1 MSANT
6 TASRSHNRVIQL
18 SATAALGG
26 FLFGFDSAIV
36 NGAVEAVSKYFN
48 ASSFEKGF
56 AVSAALLG
64 AALGAWYAGRI
75 ADRLGRPRAMQLA
88 GVVFLLSAIFTAIP
102 FALWEFTLWRFV
114 GGIGTGLASVIAPMY
129 IAEVAPAHLRGR
141 LGSLQQMAIVLGIF
155 AATLTS
161 YVLAHIAG
169 SAESDL
175 WGLTAWQWMFL
186 SGAFPSA
193 LYIWMATLIPNSPRW
208 LVMVGRDSEA
218 PAIISELDPTLDPD
232 LEVAA
237 IRESLGTRQGTLRDL
252 LGPFLGL
259 RKIVW
264 IGIAA
269 SVLQQFVGIN
279 VIFYY
284 SSTLWQSVGFGESQS
299 LLISVIS
306 STTNIVATIVAIA
319 LIDRVG
325 RKPLLMAGSI
335 GMSIGLLTLAII
347 FANAGVDANG
357 NPALEGLEGPVALVA
372 ANVFVFFFGLSW
384 GPVVWVLLGEMFP
397 NSIRAVALSVAA
409 AAQWIANFIV
419 STTFP
424 ALAAIG
430 LGLAYG
436 LYASFAIISI
446 FFVARV
452 LQETKGRTL
461 ESMVG

>member
-1 MSANT
+1 MSSNT
-6 TASRSHNRVIQL
+6 GTARSNRRVIQL

-36 NGAVEAVSKYFN
+36 NGAVEAVAREFN
-48 ASSFEKGF
+48 ANSFQKGF

-64 AALGAWYAGRI
+64 AALGAWFAGRI

-102 FALWEFTLWRFV
+102 FGLWDFTFWRFV
-114 GGIGTGLASVIAPMY
+114 GGVGTGLASVIAPMY

-155 AATLTS
+155 AATLTG
-161 YVLAHIAG
+161 YVFAQIAG
-169 SAESDL
+169 SASDAL

-186 SGAFPSA
+186 SGALPSA
-193 LYIWMATLIPNSPRW
+193 LYVWMATLIPNSPRW
-208 LVMVGRDSEA
+208 LVMVGRESEA
-218 PAIISELDPTLDPD
+218 PAVIRDIDPTVDPD
-232 LEVAA
+232 LEIEA
-237 IRESLGTRQGTLRDL
+237 IRESLGARQGTLRDL

-306 STTNIVATIVAIA
+306 STTNIVATIVAIS

-335 GMSIGLLTLAII
+335 GMSTGLLTLAII

-357 NPALEGLEGPVALVA
+357 NPALEGLEGPIALVA

-430 LGLAYG
+430 LGVAYG

>member
-1 MSANT
+1 
-6 TASRSHNRVIQL
+6 
-18 SATAALGG
+18 
-26 FLFGFDSAIV
+26 
-36 NGAVEAVSKYFN
+36 
-48 ASSFEKGF
+48 
-56 AVSAALLG
+56 
-64 AALGAWYAGRI
+64 
-75 ADRLGRPRAMQLA
+75 
-88 GVVFLLSAIFTAIP
+88 
-102 FALWEFTLWRFV
+102 
-114 GGIGTGLASVIAPMY
+114 
-129 IAEVAPAHLRGR
+129 
-141 LGSLQQMAIVLGIF
+141 
-155 AATLTS
+155 
-161 YVLAHIAG
+161 
-169 SAESDL
+169 
-175 WGLTAWQWMFL
+175 
-186 SGAFPSA
+186 
-193 LYIWMATLIPNSPRW
+193 MATLIPNSPRW
-208 LVMVGRDSEA
+208 LVMVGRESEA
-218 PAIISELDPTLDPD
+218 PAVIRDIDPTVDPD
-232 LEVAA
+232 LEIEA
-237 IRESLGTRQGTLRDL
+237 IRESLGARQGTLRDL

-306 STTNIVATIVAIA
+306 STTNIVATIVAIS

-335 GMSIGLLTLAII
+335 GMSTGLLTLAII

-357 NPALEGLEGPVALVA
+357 NPALEGLEGPIALVA

-430 LGLAYG
+430 LGVAYG

>member
-1 MSANT
+1 MSSNT
-6 TASRSHNRVIQL
+6 ATARSNRRVIQL

-36 NGAVEAVSKYFN
+36 NGAVEAVAREFN
-48 ASSFEKGF
+48 ANSFQKGF

-64 AALGAWYAGRI
+64 AALGAWFAGRI

-102 FALWEFTLWRFV
+102 FGLWDFTFWRFV
-114 GGIGTGLASVIAPMY
+114 GGVGTGLASVIAPMY

-155 AATLTS
+155 AATLTG
-161 YVLAHIAG
+161 YVFAQIAG
-169 SAESDL
+169 SASDAL

-186 SGAFPSA
+186 SGALPSA
-193 LYIWMATLIPNSPRW
+193 LYVWMATLIPNSPRW
-208 LVMVGRDSEA
+208 LVMVGRESEA
-218 PAIISELDPTLDPD
+218 PAVIRDIDPTVDPD
-232 LEVAA
+232 LEIEA
-237 IRESLGTRQGTLRDL
+237 IRESLGARQGTLRDL

-306 STTNIVATIVAIA
+306 STTNIVATIVAIS

-335 GMSIGLLTLAII
+335 GMSTGLLTLAII

-357 NPALEGLEGPVALVA
+357 NPALEGLEGPIALVA

-430 LGLAYG
+430 LGVAYG

-452 LQETKGRTL
+452 LQDTKGRTL

>member
-1 MSANT
+1 MSSNT
-6 TASRSHNRVIQL
+6 ATARSNRRVIQL

-36 NGAVEAVSKYFN
+36 NGAVEAVAREFN
-48 ASSFEKGF
+48 ANSFQKGF

-64 AALGAWYAGRI
+64 AALGAWFAGRI

-102 FALWEFTLWRFV
+102 FGLWDFTFWRFV
-114 GGIGTGLASVIAPMY
+114 GGVGTGLASVIAPMY

-155 AATLTS
+155 AATLTG
-161 YVLAHIAG
+161 YVFAQIAG
-169 SAESDL
+169 SASDAL

-186 SGAFPSA
+186 SGALPSA
-193 LYIWMATLIPNSPRW
+193 LYVWMATLIPNSPRW
-208 LVMVGRDSEA
+208 LVMVGRESEA
-218 PAIISELDPTLDPD
+218 PAVIRDIDPTVDPD
-232 LEVAA
+232 LEIEA
-237 IRESLGTRQGTLRDL
+237 IRESLGARQGTLRDL

-306 STTNIVATIVAIA
+306 STTNIVATIVAIS

-335 GMSIGLLTLAII
+335 GMSTGLLTLAII

-357 NPALEGLEGPVALVA
+357 NPALEGLEGPIALIA

-430 LGLAYG
+430 LGVAYG